1 MPGPGPGR
9 GQRGPGQ
16 RQLGGDRVRAC
27 GLGEDGELPE
37 QLAGPVQL
45 EAQGAA
51 GGQRQDASGLYYL
64 RNRYYDPATG
74 QFLTTDPLLDL
85 TQAPYNYISD
95 DPLNGTDL
103 TGLCGFW
110 CNVGIGALIGV
121 AVTACIIA
129 EPCGIASG
137 GALALAGGGTL
148 AAGVSVDV
156 LLSGATLGA
165 GIGAAGYAL
174 ASGPPA
180 NGGTCPSADSPPSP
194 RNLNDL
200 SKSART
206 TTNEQYIFQRL
217 KEYNSIDPNVAS
229 ERLHEIKL
237 ENGLRGDENVTFD
250 MSGNVYGPN
259 GDYLGSLTQGG
270 K

>member
-1 MPGPGPGR
+1 VPGPGPGR

-51 GGQRQDASGLYYL
+51 GGQRQDASVLYYL

-110 CNVGIGALIGV
+110 CNVGIGALVRCRGNSLHHRRALRHRIRRRPRAGRRWHPCSRRQRRRPPQRRHTRRRNRRRRLCFGFWTPCQRRYLPIRGL
-121 AVTACIIA
+121 AT
-129 EPCGIASG
+129 EPAKPKRP
-137 GALALAGGGTL
+137 
-148 AAGVSVDV
+148 VEE
-156 LLSGATLGA
+156 
-165 GIGAAGYAL
+165 
-174 ASGPPA
+174 
-180 NGGTCPSADSPPSP
+180 
-194 RNLNDL
+194 
-200 SKSART
+200 RT
-206 TTNEQYIFQRL
+206 H
-217 KEYNSIDPNVAS
+217 D
-229 ERLHEIKL
+229 
-237 ENGLRGDENVTFD
+237 D
-250 MSGNVYGPN
+250 
-259 GDYLGSLTQGG
+259 
-270 K
+270 